1 MSFVFKKL
9 QYEMFLE
16 NMNTDLTVFQNI
28 NTLYCLL
35 DFNPFSLWYNLH
47 HILHHYFDEFI
58 YDVAKDGS
66 WIMINNKKYLF
77 DSINNVIEK

>member
-28 NTLYCLL
+28 NILYCLL

-47 HILHHYFDEFI
+47 HILHHYFDKFI
-58 YDVAKDGS
+58 YDVARDGT
-66 WIMINNKKYLF
+66 WIMINNEKYLF
-77 DSINNVIEK
+77 DSINSVIVK